1 YVVSG
6 GNEFEENSSFYADRI
21 YINDG
26 NGSFSKFNSQVLNAF
41 AKSGKTVSLID
52 FDKDGDQDI
61 LIGNRNIPKK
71 YPIHSPSVLYENIGG
86 DIRDV
91 TASIVPEFQDF
102 GIVNDIIVTDFN
114 KDGWDDFIA
123 VGEWTPIGFYSNN
136 NGNSFKQLEFE
147 GINEKGWWFSINET
161 DVNKDGF
168 NDYIIGNVGYNIK
181 FKANPEKPL
190 KIYANDFDNNGIND
204 VVLSKKYKG
213 EYVPVRGRECSSQQM
228 PFIKEKFGTYSEFAN
243 ATLVDIYGEEL
254 SNSYVNEANEFSSIL
269 LLSDGKGAFEKKK
282 LPIQAQQ
289 FPILNSVFL
298 DINNDGFEDC
308 IVAGNIYETEVETP
322 RLDAISGIVLL
333 SNGIDGYS
341 VLNQEKTGLYLEG
354 NVKDISLIKFKKS
367 NILLNS
373 VNNNRLTAYKLVSI
387 KE

>member
-1 YVVSG
+1 
-6 GNEFEENSSFYADRI
+6 
-21 YINDG
+21 
-26 NGSFSKFNSQVLNAF
+26 
-41 AKSGKTVSLID
+41 
-52 FDKDGDQDI
+52 
-61 LIGNRNIPKK
+61 
-71 YPIHSPSVLYENIGG
+71 
-86 DIRDV
+86 
-91 TASIVPEFQDF
+91 
-102 GIVNDIIVTDFN
+102 
-114 KDGWDDFIA
+114 
-123 VGEWTPIGFYSNN
+123 
-136 NGNSFKQLEFE
+136 
-147 GINEKGWWFSINET
+147 
-161 DVNKDGF
+161 
-168 NDYIIGNVGYNIK
+168 
-181 FKANPEKPL
+181 
-190 KIYANDFDNNGIND
+190 
-204 VVLSKKYKG
+204 
-213 EYVPVRGRECSSQQM
+213 GRECSSQQM